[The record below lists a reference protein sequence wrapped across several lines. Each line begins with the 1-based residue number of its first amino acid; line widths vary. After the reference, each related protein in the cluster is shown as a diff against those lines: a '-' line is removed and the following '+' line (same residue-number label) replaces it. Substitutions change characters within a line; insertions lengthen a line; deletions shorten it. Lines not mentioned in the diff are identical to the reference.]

1 MNSAGDFSLF
11 LGHFHPVLVHL
22 PIGFLLLLGALELL
36 SHHPRFRQANAGTGV
51 ILGLSVLTALAT
63 VLAGWLLAGAGGY
76 DENLLCIHRWTGVG
90 VAVACA
96 LTWILWQRAVIRA
109 YRFSLFLTVALVGA
123 SGHFGGSLTHGSD
136 FLTKHAPAFLRRW
149 MPASPAGPN
158 GGNAGGQSAKED
170 LFAGHVQ
177 PVFTKYCA
185 ECHGPEK
192 AKGGLRLDSHAG
204 VLKGGANGPI
214 VLPGKPDE
222 SVLVGFM
229 RLPVN
234 EADHM
239 PPQGKPQPSETEVG
253 LVAWWVQL
261 GAPAAKAVKDLQPP
275 ANLKSLF
282 QSSATPASAPPVHP
296 AIAPQ
301 AREAA
306 LATAAKL
313 AEEMGVVIS
322 PLAENEPWLLVN
334 AGLAKADFGDA
345 QLAQLTVLGPNVR
358 WLDLAGTAV
367 TDAGLAALDKMPHLT
382 RLHLQRTKLTDAGLR
397 HVGSLAEL
405 EYLNLV
411 GTAVTDAGLAGL
423 RSLSKLRQVYLW
435 QTQVTE
441 NGARALTDSRVD
453 KQAIAQW
460 KEEVALLQDKIASQR
475 MTVDLGVIVTN
486 LPATNATA
494 TNMVATATLSAAVN
508 TVCPISGK
516 PVDPSKTTMHG
527 GKVIAFCCD
536 NCKAAFEKDPA
547 PYLAKLSETAAK

>member
-11 LGHFHPVLVHL
+11 VGHFHPVLVHL

-36 SHHPRFRQANAGTGV
+36 SHHPRFHQVNAGAGV
-51 ILGLSVLTALAT
+51 ILGLSVLTSLAT

-76 DENLLCIHRWTGVG
+76 DENLLRIHRWTGVG

-96 LTWILWQRAVIRA
+96 LTWILWQRAMVRA
-109 YRFSLFLTVALVGA
+109 YRFSLLLTVALVGA

-136 FLTKHAPAFLRRW
+136 FLTKHAPAVLRRW
-149 MPASPAGPN
+149 MPGSPAGSTA
-158 GGNAGGQSAKED
+158 GKDGGQSAKAD

-177 PVFTKYCA
+177 PVFAKYCS

-192 AKGGLRLDSHAG
+192 AKAGVRLDSHAA

-222 SVLVGFM
+222 SVLVRFM

-234 EADHM
+234 EDDHM
-239 PPQGKPQPSETEVG
+239 PPQGKPQPSDAEIA

-261 GAPAAKAVKDLQPP
+261 GAPATKAIKDLQPP
-275 ANLKSLF
+275 ANLKPLF
-282 QSSATPASAPPVHP
+282 QSGATPTSAPTVRP
-296 AIAPQ
+296 AITPL

-306 LATAAKL
+306 LATATKL

-334 AGLAKADFGDA
+334 AGVAKGDFGDA
-345 QLAQLTVLGPNVR
+345 QLAQLTALGPNLR

-397 HVGSLAEL
+397 QVGSLAEL

-411 GTAVTDAGLAGL
+411 GTAVTDTGLAGL
-423 RSLSKLRQVYLW
+423 RNLSKLRQVYLW

-441 NGARALTDSRVD
+441 GGARAFTDSRVD

-475 MTVDLGVIVTN
+475 LTVDLGVIVTN
-486 LPATNATA
+486 LPATNATG
-494 TNMVATATLSAAVN
+494 TNIVATATPPAAVN
-508 TVCPISGK
+508 TICPVSGK
-516 PVDPSKTTMHG
+516 PVDPSKTALHG
-527 GKVIAFCCD
+527 GKLIAFCCD

-547 PYLAKLSETAAK
+547 PYLAKLGEATTK